1 MYRHEDRG
9 TTVYTAQGSGDE
21 SMHEDKDN
29 NIIQAEE
36 EGMTISRG
44 RLRKVSYHIAE
55 TAIATWF
62 YEGNTIGKG
71 QMGYIMWILI
81 LLCCIIYHIILILVF
96 CY

>member
-1 MYRHEDRG
+1 
-9 TTVYTAQGSGDE
+9 
-21 SMHEDKDN
+21 MHEEEDN

-71 QMGYIMWILI
+71 QMGYITWILILI